1 MGNGD
6 VSIVISPRHAY
17 PGGEDMYVCVY
28 VYMCICV
35 YVYMCVCVCVLVSR
49 LDVYGVLYISETC
62 LSSSLCL
69 SVLTLVST

>member
-28 VYMCICV
+28 VC
-35 YVYMCVCVCVLVSR
+35 MCVCVCMLVSR
-49 LDVYGVLYISETC
+49 LDMYGVLYISD
-62 LSSSLCL
+62 LF
-69 SVLTLVST
+69 VFQFVS